1 VSHKTDC
8 QIIVKK
14 AGSYLL
20 SHFGKAVTQTTKKG
34 KHYHTLEDKIVSD
47 IYKHFLTLKYPSYGF
62 SSEEEPSSAS
72 SHKYYWLV
80 DPIEGTTNFSRG
92 IPLFATQI
100 ALIHNEKVVVGCV
113 YLPIQNEFYYAE
125 LDRGSTCNGLP
136 LSFSSN
142 TSLVESVMSIGK
154 GTDSDNLAWWGQSVS
169 LLSPQVRTIRL
180 LGATGIELCYLA
192 SGKIDLYLNYGS
204 KPYDYAP
211 GSLIA
216 KEAGANVCNFDQKS
230 WSIKNSD
237 IIVGNKKIIN
247 ESIILLKGK

>member
-20 SHFGKAVTQTTKKG
+20 SHFGKAVTQTTK
-34 KHYHTLEDKIVSD
+34 
-47 IYKHFLTLKYPSYGF
+47 
-62 SSEEEPSSAS
+62 
-72 SHKYYWLV
+72 
-80 DPIEGTTNFSRG
+80 N
-92 IPLFATQI
+92 
-100 ALIHNEKVVVGCV
+100 
-113 YLPIQNEFYYAE
+113 
-125 LDRGSTCNGLP
+125 RGSTCNGLP

>member
-1 VSHKTDC
+1 
-8 QIIVKK
+8 
-14 AGSYLL
+14 
-20 SHFGKAVTQTTKKG
+20 
-34 KHYHTLEDKIVSD
+34 
-47 IYKHFLTLKYPSYGF
+47 
-62 SSEEEPSSAS
+62 
-72 SHKYYWLV
+72 
-80 DPIEGTTNFSRG
+80 
-92 IPLFATQI
+92 
-100 ALIHNEKVVVGCV
+100 
-113 YLPIQNEFYYAE
+113 
-125 LDRGSTCNGLP
+125 
-136 LSFSSN
+136 
-142 TSLVESVMSIGK
+142 MSIGK

-216 KEAGANVCNFDQKS
+216 KEAGAKVCNFDQKS